1 MSTHFQ
7 CERIAVVAVGSGL
20 VSCAPPL
27 SSRGLLVVKAFNPPA
42 HGGIVESK
50 LIPDLPEGVA
60 VIPGY
65 GQLGIGRSLGPGNE
79 AFEGRSGGMA
89 LPSGDLEGSLSERVL
104 DAVHKGRWAEEERSF
119 HLLPG

>member
-1 MSTHFQ
+1 
-7 CERIAVVAVGSGL
+7 
-20 VSCAPPL
+20 
-27 SSRGLLVVKAFNPPA
+27 LLVAKAFNPPA

-50 LIPDLPEGVA
+50 MIPDLPEGVS
-60 VIPGY
+60 VIPGC
-65 GQLGIGRSLGPGNE
+65 GQLGISRSLWPGNE

-104 DAVHKGRWAEEERSF
+104 DAVHKGRWAEKERSF